1 MLKLFF
7 QKNSIVVL
15 CFITILVSSCGTSK
29 SIKHKPILTG
39 YTNKIAE
46 RKIHSDSLI
55 TIEKNKLK
63 LSKYGHWQL
72 FVSGDPLERGLLT
85 GSLTREL
92 LQYQDRVFLDKIEEI
107 VPSKFKQKLLR
118 SFLKWFNRK
127 LYLNVKE
134 EYKTEIYGVSRFASD
149 KYNHIAPK
157 YLRSLYLHGAHDIG
171 HALQDLAL
179 VGCSSFAA
187 WGNKTSDGKLLLAR
201 NFDFYAGDDFA
212 KNKLISFV
220 KPTEGIPFVS
230 VAWGGMVGAVSAMN
244 KKGLTVTLNAGKS
257 SVPLVAKTPISLVA
271 REIIQYA
278 STINEAIAIAKK
290 RTVFVAES
298 IMVGSAADNKAVL
311 IEVSPSNFGVYD
323 VTNSNQLICS
333 NHFQSKPY
341 KTDKN
346 NLKHIK
352 ESHSQYR
359 FEKMEELLEQTEKL
373 SPEKAV
379 AILRDRSGL
388 KSKSIGY
395 GNEKALNQLLAHHGV
410 VFKPSEKQLWVSTN
424 PYQLGAF
431 VAYDLDEIFSESFNE
446 KVTFEKESL
455 TIAADSFINSQAYIN
470 YENYR
475 IIDRHIDVV
484 LSNPETQISSEELM
498 QYIALNSNLWIPHY
512 KVGKYYYQK
521 KWYTK
526 AIPYFEAALQ
536 KEVTTIPDKKAI
548 EKHLKK
554 CLRKIN

>member
-1 MLKLFF
+1 MVALVDI
-7 QKNSIVVL
+7 KNKIAFICLIV
-15 CFITILVSSCGTSK
+15 LVWSCGTSK
-29 SIKHKPILTG
+29 SINHKPILTG
-39 YTNKIAE
+39 YNNSIAE

-55 TIEKNKLK
+55 TIGENRLK

-72 FVSGDPLERGLLT
+72 LVSGDPLERGLLT

-92 LQYQDRVFLDKIEEI
+92 LQYQDQVFLDKITEI

-134 EYKTEIYGVSRFASD
+134 EYKTEIYGVSRYASD
-149 KYNHIAPK
+149 AYNYIAPK

-187 WGNKTSDGKLLLAR
+187 WGNKTPDGQLLIGR

-220 KPTEGIPFVS
+220 KPNKGIPFVS
-230 VAWGGMVGAVSAMN
+230 VAWGGMIGAVSAMN
-244 KKGLTVTLNAGKS
+244 NKGVTVTLNAGKS
-257 SVPLVAKTPISLVA
+257 DVPLVAKTPISLVA
-271 REIIQYA
+271 REIVQYA
-278 STINEAIAIAKK
+278 STIEEAIAIAKK

-298 IMVGSAADNKAVL
+298 IMVGSAIDNKAVL
-311 IEVSPSNFGVYD
+311 IEVAPNNFGVYD
-323 VTNSNQLICS
+323 LANSNELICS
-333 NHFQSKPY
+333 NHFQSEAY
-341 KTDKN
+341 KNDKN
-346 NLKHIK
+346 NLNHIQ

-359 FEKMEELLEQTEKL
+359 FEKMEELLEQTPKL
-373 SPEKAV
+373 TPQNA
-379 AILRDRSGL
+379 ATILRDRSGL
-388 KSKSIGY
+388 KSKAIGY

-410 VFKPSEKQLWVSTN
+410 IFKPSEKQLWVSAN

-431 VAYDLDEIFSESFNE
+431 VAYDLDTIFNESFNE
-446 KVTFEKESL
+446 NSIFENETL
-455 TIAADSFINSQAYIN
+455 TIAADPFITSQAYKN
-470 YENYR
+470 YEKYR
-475 IIDRHIDVV
+475 RVDRHIDAILANVKT
-484 LSNPETQISSEELM
+484 SISSEELD

-526 AIPYFEAALQ
+526 AIPYFEEALQ
-536 KEVTTIPDKKAI
+536 KEVTTVPEQKTIKKY
-548 EKHLKK
+548 LQK
-554 CLRKIN
+554 CLRKTN